1 MRLAIVSDI
10 HGNLPAFEA
19 VLADLKTQAPDQV
32 YFAGDLV
39 NRCPWTREVID
50 LYQDLGWP
58 GVKGNH
64 DLILATLNT
73 ERSHPIFQSKERFPD
88 MWWTWGRLTKADLA
102 LLESLPDELPIRV
115 PGLPSLRMVHGV
127 PGNPFVGIYPE
138 MPPEKIASALASVT
152 DPALV
157 CGHTHRTLDRTV
169 DRPSGRWR
177 IINAGSV
184 GLPYNGDPR
193 AQYAILDGVDGVWR
207 VTFRQVDYDRER
219 VRRAF
224 TTSGMAA
231 EVGPMSELSLRTVM
245 AGEPYA
251 SDFSAW
257 LRTQPDEIRINPS
270 ASVATYLQTHG
281 PGHWA
286 FFMG

>member
-32 YFAGDLV
+32 YFAGDLI

-64 DLILATLNT
+64 DLIVSTLHT
-73 ERSHPIFQSKERFPD
+73 EASHPLFRNRLRFPD
-88 MWWTWGRLTKADLA
+88 MWWTWSQLTKADLA
-102 LLESLPDELPIRV
+102 LLGDMPDELPIHL
-115 PGLPSLRMVHGV
+115 PGFPAMRMLHGV
-127 PGNPFVGIYPE
+127 PGNPFLGVYPE
-138 MPPEKIASALASVT
+138 MSDEKVAVALAPLQENV
-152 DPALV
+152 LV
-157 CGHTHRTLDRTV
+157 CGHTHRTLDRT
-169 DRPSGRWR
+169 SGRWR

-193 AQYAILDGVDGVWR
+193 AQYAILDGIDGEWQT
-207 VTFRQVDYDRER
+207 TFRQVDYDRER

-224 TTSGMAA
+224 ATSGMAA
-231 EVGPMSELSLRTVM
+231 EVGPMSELSLRTVL

-251 SDFSAW
+251 SDFGAW
-257 LRTQPDEIRINPS
+257 LRTQPDEARINPGT
-270 ASVATYLQTHG
+270 SVATYLQTHG